1 MNQIGEV
8 IETARRAQGLT
19 QSQLAS
25 AAGVTQ
31 AALSRYENGL
41 REPEAD
47 ALQRVAD
54 ALGVTTS
61 FLEHAGRK
69 HGGMAVEAHMRRR
82 ATAPPGVWRLVEARL
97 NMYRWHSSHLFEEVT
112 IRAAQHVPFIDVL
125 EADPED
131 AARLVRGQWRMP
143 IGPVRD
149 LVGWL
154 EGAGCLVFVEDFGSP
169 RVDGVSQW
177 VGDYPVILVNSCA
190 PADRMRLTLAH
201 ELGHLVMHT
210 GITAG
215 QDVEAEAQ
223 AFAGEFLIPES
234 VVKPSLRNLKPAQ
247 LLSLKL
253 EYGVSMQAL
262 VERAFH
268 LGLLS
273 PVERTRMYKL
283 FSARGWRTSEPG
295 SEDIPVERPRLSTT
309 IAESLL
315 ARGLDVDEVAKIA
328 GFANSSDNA
337 LFTSR
342 GLRAV

>member
-1 MNQIGEV
+1 MNRVGEV
-8 IETARRAQGLT
+8 IETARRARGLT
-19 QSQLAS
+19 QSELAS
-25 AAGVTQ
+25 VAGVTQ

-41 REPEAD
+41 RDPEED
-47 ALQRVAD
+47 ALERVAE
-54 ALGVTTS
+54 ALGVTPT

-82 ATAPPGVWRLVEARL
+82 ATAPPGVWRRLEAQL
-97 NMYRWHSSHLFEEVT
+97 NMYRWHASHLFEEVT
-112 IRAAQHVPFIDVL
+112 VNAEQHVPFIDVL

-131 AARLVRGQWRMP
+131 AARLVRAQWRMP

-154 EGAGCLVFVEDFGSP
+154 ESAGCLVFVEDFGSP

-177 VGDYPVILVNSCA
+177 IGDHPVILVNANA

-210 GITAG
+210 GVTAG

-223 AFAGEFLIPES
+223 VFAGEFLVPAS
-234 VVKPSLRNLKPAQ
+234 VVKPALRNLKPAQ
-247 LLSLKL
+247 LLALKL

-268 LGLLS
+268 LGVLS
-273 PVERTRMYKL
+273 PVERTRIYKL

-295 SEDIPVERPRLSTT
+295 SEDIPAEHPKLSST

-315 ARGLDVDEVAKIA
+315 SRGLNADEVATIA
-328 GFANSSDNA
+328 GFASASDNA
-337 LFTSR
+337 LFTGR